1 MIRLILT
8 LICLLIFNS
17 SYAQRQL
24 KEVTI
29 ETSKIQKHDSIH
41 FQEAHI
47 GRKINMISLQNTL
60 GNKGNNNY
68 RELFNKIPNIFIWE
82 SDASQ
87 LQTNI
92 SSRGLSPNRSWEFN
106 MRQNGVEIASDPYG
120 YPEAYY
126 TPPMEAVDQIQIVRG
141 AGAVLYGSQFGG
153 MVNYILKKPS
163 SKPFLFESNNT
174 IGQYNMLST
183 SNTVSGTLKRF
194 SYLAQYQNRQA
205 NTFRKNNDYIHH
217 FGYGYMSYRFSEVL
231 KLEASTTYSEYLSHQ
246 PGGLMDSMMYVDPT
260 QSIRNRNYFQI
271 KWWSPMAR
279 FHMHFTKNFH
289 LDVVY
294 NATIGYRNSVG
305 FNKAVNINDDLSQR
319 QVDIDE
325 YHNHNVELISE
336 IKLNSGKINHDIT
349 AGLKYFNGQTDRFQ
363 LGKGTTASDFDLAI
377 TGNFGKQFFLKTIS
391 YAAYIQDVIQ
401 WNALKITPSIRV
413 DVVDNYV
420 SGILNYSQN
429 FPNFMKPQNRV
440 RTIPIFGISA
450 AYQFDAKNSI
460 YANMS
465 NNYRSA
471 LFSDFIPSAT
481 SDSISANLSDMTGIS
496 SEIGY
501 KFQSKGIQI
510 EANAFFIKY
519 NDKIG
524 SLNIK
529 NDAGNTI
536 LLKTNIGD
544 ATHKGLELSTNV
556 QFMDLFS
563 ITKKYGAIEWNAAYN
578 YTRAQYDRWNTSAL
592 ISGNIQNGNLAG
604 NKVEYAPI
612 NTFKTGIHYSLHQI
626 KAAILMTH
634 TSSIYTDAQNTENA
648 TANAQAGRLPS
659 YTVFDANIQYNLLD
673 KYQFGVGVNN
683 LFDLTYATRR
693 AGGYPGPGILPAE
706 KRFIYFTFGVK
717 F

>member
-8 LICLLIFNS
+8 LICLLVFNA
-17 SYAQRQL
+17 SYSQRQL

-47 GRKINMISLQNTL
+47 GRKINMISLENTL

-92 SSRGLSPNRSWEFN
+92 STRGLSPNRSWEFN

-163 SKPFLFESNNT
+163 SKPFQFESNNT

-183 SNTVSGTLKRF
+183 SNTVSGTMKRF

-205 NTFRKNNDYIHH
+205 NTFRKNNDYNHH

-246 PGGLMDSMMYVDPT
+246 PGGLTDSMMNVDPT
-260 QSIRNRNYFQI
+260 QSIRNRNYFQV

-289 LDVVY
+289 LDLVY
-294 NATIGYRNSVG
+294 NATIGSRNSVG

-363 LGKGTTASDFDLAI
+363 QGKGTTGSDFDLAI

-429 FPNFMKPQNRV
+429 SPNFMKPQNRV

-481 SDSISANLSDMTGIS
+481 SDSISANLNDMTGIS

-510 EANAFFIKY
+510 EANAFLIKY

-556 QFMDLFS
+556 QFMNLFS

-604 NKVEYAPI
+604 NQVEYAPI

-683 LFDLTYATRR
+683 LFDLNYATRR